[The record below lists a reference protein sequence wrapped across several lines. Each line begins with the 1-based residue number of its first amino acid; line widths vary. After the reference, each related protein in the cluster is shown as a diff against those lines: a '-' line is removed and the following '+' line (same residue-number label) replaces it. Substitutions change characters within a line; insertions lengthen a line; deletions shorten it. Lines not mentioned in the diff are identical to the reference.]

1 MAMNAIMNALPAF
14 TSMFE
19 GRTQGASS
27 ARQYQYNL
35 ALQQQQQQWNEY
47 MYKHR
52 YQFQREDLENAGI
65 NPLYGLGTA
74 PSVTSGLNAVGME
87 DDNQAKQNAV
97 QNALNTVGQAQEWS
111 ARQVQMKKMEQETR
125 SEEVNTGLLQMEKVT
140 KTLDQEYKTLQ
151 NEHLSTEN
159 KYQVK
164 QIIANLKKTKSE
176 ITKNIAES
184 TKAYAD
190 ANKADAEASSAR
202 EYTKNLK
209 TDRGRIEA
217 ESEKAQRSNQF
228 EKKHPV
234 IYDLGQT
241 GKHIYELGQ
250 VGNGVIELAF
260 NALNPFT
267 SGQRGV
273 NKARTE
279 AIKQATQKA
288 SARKN
293 ATTGIK

>member
-74 PSVTSGLNAVGME
+74 PSVTSGLNSVGME

-97 QNALNTVGQAQEWS
+97 QNSLNLVGQAQEWT
-111 ARQVQMKKMEQETR
+111 AKQVAMKKMEQETK
-125 SEEVNTGLLQMEKVT
+125 SEEVNTGLLQMDKIGKQLEQHQLK
-140 KTLDQEYKTLQ
+140 LQ
-151 NEHLSTEN
+151 NEHLSREN
-159 KYQVK
+159 KYQEQ
-164 QIIANLKKTKSE
+164 QIIANLKKTYSD
-176 ITKNIAES
+176 IS
-184 TKAYAD
+184 TNTAISANQYAN
-190 ANKADAEASSAR
+190 ANKATAEASSAR
-202 EYTKNLK
+202 QYTKNLK
-209 TDRGRIEA
+209 AEEKNTKADRGRIEA
-217 ESEKAQRSNQF
+217 QSEQAQRLNQW
-228 EKKHPV
+228 ERKHPN
-234 IYDLGQT
+234 IYTLGQT
-241 GKHIYELGQ
+241 GKMMYELGSI
-250 VGNGVIELAF
+250 GTNIID
-260 NALNPFT
+260 ALNPFT
-267 SGQRGV
+267 SGQRGI

-279 AIKQATQKA
+279 QMKQELQK
-288 SARKN
+288 SGARK
-293 ATTGIK
+293 